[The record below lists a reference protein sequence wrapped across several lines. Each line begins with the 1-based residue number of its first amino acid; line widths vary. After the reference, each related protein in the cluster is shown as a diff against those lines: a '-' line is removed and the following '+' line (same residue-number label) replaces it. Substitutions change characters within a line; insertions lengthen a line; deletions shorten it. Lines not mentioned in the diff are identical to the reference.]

1 MTPDQIFADLE
12 QELQL
17 EIRTWLLMADQ
28 AASEGDRCW
37 TCEIHKAR
45 ADALHAFGLWMAAHF
60 HLTLTVDDG
69 A

>member
-1 MTPDQIFADLE
+1 MTPAQVFADLE

-28 AASEGDRCW
+28 AASEGDRW

-60 HLTLTVDDG
+60 HLAVGDG